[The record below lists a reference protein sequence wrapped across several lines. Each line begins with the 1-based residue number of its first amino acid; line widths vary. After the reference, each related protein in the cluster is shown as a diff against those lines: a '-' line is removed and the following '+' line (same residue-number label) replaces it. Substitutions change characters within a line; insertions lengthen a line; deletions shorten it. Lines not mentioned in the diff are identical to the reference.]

1 MRDKTD
7 GMSLTARY
15 NVSAL
20 AFGKDLRVQMKER
33 YKTELAAAMAR
44 RNEPLE
50 ADEFDQDAA
59 NAHHMQVRFYFDGA
73 VVYLASALK
82 EHLVDAFTMLLCV

>member
-1 MRDKTD
+1 MAVAMRDKID
-7 GMSLTARY
+7 GMSLTTRY

-20 AFGKDLRVQMKER
+20 AFGKDLRVQMKKR
-33 YKTELAAAMAR
+33 YKTELAASMAR

-59 NAHHMQVRFYFDGA
+59 NAR
-73 VVYLASALK
+73 
-82 EHLVDAFTMLLCV
+82 

>member
-1 MRDKTD
+1 M
-7 GMSLTARY
+7 
-15 NVSAL
+15 SAL

-59 NAHHMQVRFYFDGA
+59 NAR
-73 VVYLASALK
+73 
-82 EHLVDAFTMLLCV
+82 